1 MLTDRLP
8 IRQSRT
14 RCSLDYILVSDSP
27 HYLRVLLTFIMLLFT
42 AVLAL
47 WLSVVS
53 AHDRSDFIAYF
64 SAELPQG
71 NKCGPQR
78 PITGEAEAASK

>member
-1 MLTDRLP
+1 M
-8 IRQSRT
+8 
-14 RCSLDYILVSDSP
+14 LDYILVSGLRPPLSP
-27 HYLRVLLTFIMLLFT
+27 DHLRLLTTTMLLTT

-47 WLSVVS
+47 CLHLVS
-53 AHDRSDFIAYF
+53 AHDRSDVIAYF

-78 PITGEAEAASK
+78 PITGETVLGNS